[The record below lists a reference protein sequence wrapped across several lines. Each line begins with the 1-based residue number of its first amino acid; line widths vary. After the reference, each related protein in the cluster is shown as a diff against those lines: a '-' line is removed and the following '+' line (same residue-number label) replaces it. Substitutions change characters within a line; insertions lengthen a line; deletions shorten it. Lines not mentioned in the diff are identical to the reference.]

1 MPQEKYQ
8 STPKRNTLFLLLKK
22 NPLTA
27 ILIAEFS
34 FGKHKDAFMKIS
46 DLPVG
51 DFPPALPVPHF
62 PARYQ
67 AVIWRNWN
75 RVHPARL
82 AEVLE
87 TSEEKIVES
96 GKLLGLTRDDS
107 NLANYLDRGFLTTI
121 RFNWQLLNY
130 EQLLQ
135 LLGWTPE
142 RMEFT
147 LLEDDFLFIKLS
159 KFKPN
164 CEKVVYRELT
174 EAEKKATA
182 IIAAETA
189 EIEARMPR
197 IKEAPFSFLG
207 KIGQKKS
214 SPVSNQKNL
223 RMIFS
228 YSAVYGDSLL
238 PESPDPYP
246 EALLRDYAASGVN
259 AVWLP
264 AILYQLVPYL
274 GEDMPLSTRCQER
287 IAKLKTI
294 AARAKKYGISI
305 FLYLNEPRGIPARIK
320 LKHESW
326 RGPMQIATTSRSFCP
341 WAEGMLPNLSDG
353 IEKLC
358 RAVPDLG
365 GFFTIT
371 QSENLTHCLSR
382 DLGDSYES
390 PSPEMDGTCP
400 ACAKH
405 SKAENIA
412 AIMTAINNGIQRS
425 GANMRL
431 ISYTWAWSKQWDRE
445 LLEMLPKNVEIMS
458 VSETGVESVL
468 HGIHGFVH
476 DYAISKAGPGEQAK
490 RMWRLASETGHPIV
504 AKIQANTSW
513 EMGGV
518 PAIPVPTLVE
528 EHLKN
533 LRAIGVND
541 FMLSWTH
548 GGYPGDNLELLDHSA
563 QELAERD
570 FGKECGPEVFA
581 VWQSFGEAFRK
592 IPFNDVYQIYFS
604 PQNIGPA
611 NLLYPEKTNLEAGM
625 VCGLPYDDLKTWS
638 GNWHYPAQVM
648 EDLFNEASTEWGAA
662 LEKLLSVGDRL
673 APEYRA
679 NYLELWSRAEATY
692 TILRSTYCQIAFI
705 RLRDAGKLDATKAI
719 IDEEAELAQR
729 LLNCQSS
736 DSRIG
741 FEAANQ
747 YYFAENELKEK
758 IIACKYLKRQLF
770 GE

>member
-1 MPQEKYQ
+1 M
-8 STPKRNTLFLLLKK
+8 N
-22 NPLTA
+22 
-27 ILIAEFS
+27 
-34 FGKHKDAFMKIS
+34 IS

-51 DFPPALPVPHF
+51 DFPAALPTPHF
-62 PARYQ
+62 PARFQ

-75 RVHPARL
+75 RIHPARL

-87 TSEEKIVES
+87 TTEDKIVAAA
-96 GKLLGLTRDDS
+96 KLMGLTRDDS
-107 NLANYLDRGFLTTI
+107 DLANFLERGYLTTI

-130 EQLLQ
+130 EQLLK
-135 LLGWTPE
+135 LLDWTPE

-147 LLEDDFLFIKLS
+147 LLEDDFLYVKLS
-159 KFKPN
+159 LFKPK
-164 CEKVVYRELT
+164 CEKVVYRELSDK
-174 EAEKKATA
+174 EKAATA
-182 IIAAETA
+182 VIAE
-189 EIEARMPR
+189 EATQIDAQLPK
-197 IKEAPFSFLG
+197 IKEAPFSFLD
-207 KIGQKKS
+207 KIGGKKIDQL
-214 SPVSNQKNL
+214 PEQEKL

-246 EALLRDYAASGVN
+246 EKLLNDYAASGVN

-274 GEDMPLSTRCQER
+274 GEDMPLSTRCEER
-287 IAKLKTI
+287 IAKLKVI
-294 AARAKKYGISI
+294 ASRAKKYGISV

-320 LKHESW
+320 LKNESW

-341 WAEGMLPNLSDG
+341 WAEGMLDNLSSG
-353 IEKLC
+353 IEQLC
-358 RAVPDLG
+358 RAVPELG

-382 DLGDSYES
+382 ELNDSYES
-390 PSPEMDGTCP
+390 PSSEMDGQCP

-412 AIMTAINNGIQRS
+412 AIMTAINNGIVNS
-425 GANMRL
+425 GAKMRL
-431 ISYTWAWSKQWDRE
+431 ISYTWAWSKQWDKE
-445 LLEMLPKNVEIMS
+445 LLEKLPKNVEIMS
-458 VSETGVESVL
+458 VSETGVKSVL
-468 HGIHGFVH
+468 HGITGSVN
-476 DYAISKAGPGEQAK
+476 DYAISKVGPGEQAK
-490 RMWRLASETGHPIV
+490 RMWQLAKATGHRVV

-533 LRAIGVND
+533 LRSIGVDD

-563 QELAERD
+563 RELAERD
-570 FGKECGPEVFA
+570 FGADSGEKVFEVFKE
-581 VWQSFGEAFRK
+581 FGEAFRK
-592 IPFNDVYQIYFS
+592 IPFNDIYQIYYS

-611 NLLYPEKTNLEAGM
+611 NLLYPEKTGLAAGM

-638 GNWHYPAQVM
+638 GNWHYPAEVM
-648 EDLFNEASTEWGAA
+648 ERLFSEVSSGWGAA
-662 LEKLLSVGDRL
+662 LEKLRKIGETL
-673 APEYRA
+673 APEYQ
-679 NYLELWSRAEATY
+679 NNFNELWSRAEATFC
-692 TILRSTYCQIAFI
+692 ILRSTYCQIAFI
-705 RLRDAGKLDATKAI
+705 NLRDAGKLAETI
-719 IDEEAELAQR
+719 NLVDEEANLAQR
-729 LLNCQSS
+729 LLNCQTT

-747 YYFAENELKEK
+747 YYFGANELKEK
-758 IIACKYLKRQLF
+758 IIACNYLKRTIF
-770 GE
+770 AAK